1 MLAGGPFRYQ
11 VHAAAYLKAAM
22 EHATVPVKQAVIA
35 PSALS
40 LLYPAAGLEGYARE
54 AFLADLVD
62 EAEADIRG
70 ALDAGAHVVQL
81 DFTEG
86 RLSLKLDPGGGV
98 LDDFIALNNQVLERF
113 SEAERSRIGV
123 HTCPGGDRDSTHS
136 ADVSYAALLPKLF
149 QLTAG
154 NFYVQLASE
163 ADPEKVLGVIAE
175 YLPASARI
183 FIGVTDPID
192 PRVETPGQVRDRIL
206 AAARQLPADRLGT
219 CDDCGFSPFAD
230 DTSTSRDTAFAKIR
244 RVSRERPSQPRH
256 WDCER
261 TAMPHIDLNS
271 DEPGI
276 LGLFRFRPETA
287 LPLSELADVLL
298 RGPSS
303 LTRGERELIAA
314 YVSSLNACHF
324 CASSHGAF
332 AAAQLPEGM
341 ALVSQVRTDIETAPV
356 SAKVKALLGIA
367 AAVQEGGLKVTDEQ
381 VEAARAAGAT
391 DIEIHDS
398 VLIAAAFCMFNRY
411 VDGLGTFAPE
421 DPSLYAAIAPMIV
434 EGGYVASLGRP
445 EQGS

>member
-1 MLAGGPFRYQ
+1 MTIPTEPIGSIPRPPELLDAMASHERGEISDAELAAAQDKAVRDTISRFEQSGSPVVTDGEQSKPSFATYPIAGLQDLAPDGVVIPFADGHQRQLPVLAGGPFRYQ

-244 RVSRERPSQPRH
+244 VEG
-256 WDCER
+256 
-261 TAMPHIDLNS
+261 TALAAQA
-271 DEPGI
+271 
-276 LGLFRFRPETA
+276 LGL
-287 LPLSELADVLL
+287 
-298 RGPSS
+298 
-303 LTRGERELIAA
+303 
-314 YVSSLNACHF
+314 
-324 CASSHGAF
+324 
-332 AAAQLPEGM
+332 
-341 ALVSQVRTDIETAPV
+341 
-356 SAKVKALLGIA
+356 
-367 AAVQEGGLKVTDEQ
+367 
-381 VEAARAAGAT
+381 
-391 DIEIHDS
+391 
-398 VLIAAAFCMFNRY
+398 
-411 VDGLGTFAPE
+411 
-421 DPSLYAAIAPMIV
+421 
-434 EGGYVASLGRP
+434 
-445 EQGS
+445 